1 MHDDDKPWSLDR
13 RSFMQASAAAGLVAT
28 QATVARA
35 APRTETTCAGY
46 IVQRMT
52 ELGANTLFGVPGA
65 TCDPLFAA
73 AAEGGSGMDVCITA
87 SDLEAGYA
95 ADGYARV
102 KGVSAL
108 SVSYGVGTMTLIGVI
123 AGAYAERSAVCVFS
137 GGPHGTDLRLQRE
150 YETYFSHSPGKEQS
164 DLTMFKEVTAQAVRA
179 EKAAEVPRLV
189 DDALTTAVQQRRP
202 VYVEIPK
209 HLWTARCSAPRGK
222 LDTVVAASG
231 QEPKLAAQI
240 LKRIAKAKRPVLLL
254 GVELQRYG
262 LASDVEAL
270 VRKLGVPWATT
281 MLGKTVI
288 PDDVPGCAGAYVGF
302 RSRPEL
308 RDTLETSDAVI
319 AIGCV
324 FGRQYRTLA
333 TKSFQQLTVIG
344 NGRVRAPGKKKGPR
358 AELGA
363 LLSALNALPYKK
375 HPAPM
380 RASALEGLSFT
391 ARRKALP
398 TVPKRGGDG
407 LTYDAVLEAVSAS
420 LTEEHLVVTDT
431 SLSMYPAAD
440 LHVRGRSAFVC
451 NGVWQSIGYSV
462 GAAVG
467 AAVAE
472 AEGQGRRPVVL
483 CGDGGFQMTA
493 QSLSTMAKRGLRS
506 IVVVLDNG
514 HYGIEQ
520 FLLDKRY
527 FTDPSAAAIPY
538 LALNRWDYPAFA
550 RSLGF
555 KQASAVDDDQALRRA
570 LKEAQTATGPVMIST
585 RLAARDMPSQ
595 LHLR

>member
-1 MHDDDKPWSLDR
+1 MHDDDQPCSLNR
-13 RSFMQASAAAGLVAT
+13 RGFMQASAATLVAT

-35 APRTETTCAGY
+35 APGGETTCAGY
-46 IVQRMT
+46 IVARMG
-52 ELGANTLFGVPGA
+52 ELGAKALFGVPGA

-73 AAEGGSGMDVCITA
+73 AAERGSGMDVCITA

-95 ADGYARV
+95 ADGYARM

-108 SVSYGVGTMTLIGVI
+108 SVTYGVGAMALLGVV
-123 AGAYAERSAVCVFS
+123 AGAYAERVPLCVFS

-150 YETYFSHSPGKEQS
+150 FDTYFSHSPGKEQS
-164 DLTMFKEVTAQAVRA
+164 DLTMFREVTAKAVRA
-179 EKAAEVPRLV
+179 EKASEVPGLV
-189 DDALTTAVQQRRP
+189 DDALETAMKSRRP

-209 HLWTARCSAPRGK
+209 HLWTATCSAPRGK
-222 LDTVVAASG
+222 LGTTPPASG
-231 QEPKLAAQI
+231 QEAKLAEEI
-240 LKRIAKAKRPVLLL
+240 LSRLSRAKRPALLL

-262 LASDVEAL
+262 LADDARAL
-270 VRKLGVPWATT
+270 VEKLGVPWATT
-281 MLGKTVI
+281 MLAKTVV
-288 PDDVPGCAGAYVGF
+288 PDDVTGCAGAYVGF

-308 RDTLETSDAVI
+308 RDLLEKSDAVV

-333 TKSFQQLTVIG
+333 TKSFKQLTVIG
-344 NGRVRAPGKKKGPR
+344 NGQVRAPGKKKGTG

-363 LLSALNALPYKK
+363 LVRALVRGPYTKKPAHLSAP
-375 HPAPM
+375 PM
-380 RASALEGLSFT
+380 HGLSFE
-391 ARRKALP
+391 ARRKQLP
-398 TVPKRGGDG
+398 PAPAPRRGDG
-407 LTYDAVLEAVSAS
+407 LTYDEALGAVSAS
-420 LTEEHLVVTDT
+420 LTDAHLVVTDT

-440 LHVRGRSAFVC
+440 LHARGQGAFLC

-472 AEGQGRRPVVL
+472 TEGKGRRPVVL

-493 QSLSTMAKRGLRS
+493 QSLSTMAKKNLRS
-506 IVVVLDNG
+506 IVIVLDNG

-520 FLLDKRY
+520 FLLDQRY
-527 FTDPSAAAIPY
+527 FTDPSAAPIPY

-550 RSLGF
+550 RALGF
-555 KQASAVDDDQALRRA
+555 QETSAVGDVGGLKAALARA
-570 LKEAQTATGPVMIST
+570 QRASGPVMISA
-585 RLAARDMPSQ
+585 RIAERDMPSQ
-595 LHLR
+595 LHLG